1 LTFGAGDLV
10 AFRQFA
16 RLSMLGGGLVAT
28 RDVFSEE
35 ELAQLRGF
43 PEISRAELIRHFT
56 LTGAD
61 EVFLRKFRT
70 RRNVLGAAVQLCT
83 LPWLGFVPDDAPSA
97 PAAAVGRLSQ
107 RLNIPM
113 GELRGYGEREQT
125 RTDHLRQIV
134 AYCGW
139 RTVDSLEWKEL
150 EEFLFARAME
160 HDSPK
165 LLFRLACEY
174 LVSSRVVRPGVV
186 LILERVATARA
197 RAREE
202 TWARVAHLFSAR
214 RRVELDNLLVVEP
227 LLGRTPLAWLGVG
240 PTSSS
245 PAAVKAELEKLAYLR
260 RLDAHT
266 LDLSMLPAERRRF
279 LASVGRRLTAQAMA
293 RREPERRFP
302 ILLTL
307 LAQSAVDVLDETLLL
322 FDQAISG
329 RESAAKAKLTE
340 ALAARARGGEDRQ
353 ALLDE
358 ILTIVL
364 DPVVTDEQV
373 GRLLR
378 GQVGMDRLRAAWA
391 ARQERLPRDHGHLAM
406 MDASMA
412 YLRQFAPAVLAAVR
426 FVGGPGTEQLLQ
438 AVAMLTEL
446 YATGARKVPAGAP
459 SGFVPTKWAGYLAAA
474 AEAGDTTAYR
484 HYWELCVLVGLRDGL
499 RCGDVFVPGSR
510 RYADPAS
517 FLLTGEAWAA
527 QRLEFCHLVGKP
539 AEAADALAQADDE
552 LHTALTDLEGLLAKG
567 ADGQVRLTDAGEL
580 IIPPLTA
587 EDIPTEA
594 EALRGELAAMLPR
607 VPLASVLVEVDARTG
622 FTDNLVHAGGKVARP
637 AELKRNLMYVIIAEA
652 TNMGLGA
659 MAESCGVPYDVLAW
673 TAEWYFRPETLEAAN
688 AAVVNYHHRLP
699 LTQAF
704 GAGTLSSS
712 DGQRFP
718 VKGKSITARH
728 LSRYFARGQGIST
741 YTHVSDQHSTFDTK
755 VIVATAPESHYVL
768 DGILGNETDLPVAE
782 HATDTHGATMA
793 NFALFDL
800 VGKQLSPRIR
810 DLGKITL
817 YRTGAKAGFI
827 ARYPRCGS
835 LLTRRLNTD
844 LITSM
849 WDDLLRVAASVKG
862 GHATAALVVG
872 KLCSSK
878 RQQNAL
884 TSAIK
889 EYGALRRTV
898 YAARYLADETYR
910 RRIARQLNKGE
921 NLHALRRSL
930 AYAGEGAVRRRHHE
944 QQTEQMWCL
953 TLATN
958 AVVCWS
964 TEYHGLGVVALR
976 RDGRYIDDEVLAH
989 IWPTHHENVHF
1000 YGTHSVDI
1008 DSELAKLDADG
1019 YRPLRLVAA
1028 PPLE

>member
-1 LTFGAGDLV
+1 
-10 AFRQFA
+10 
-16 RLSMLGGGLVAT
+16 MAT

-43 PEISRAELIRHFT
+43 PEIGRVELIRHFT

-61 EVFLRKFRT
+61 EAFVRKFRGA
-70 RRNVLGAAVQLCT
+70 RNVLGAAVQLCT
-83 LPWLGFVPDDAPSA
+83 LPWLGFVPDEVTAA

-107 RLNIPM
+107 RLDIAM

-125 RTDHLRQIV
+125 RTDHLREV
-134 AYCGW
+134 LGFAGW
-139 RTVDSLEWKEL
+139 RTMDTGDWKDL
-150 EEFLFARAME
+150 DEFLFARAME

-174 LVSSRVVRPGVV
+174 LVSSRVVRPGIVH
-186 LILERVATARA
+186 LLEHVATARA
-197 RAREE
+197 RARDE
-202 TWARVAHLFSAR
+202 TWTRVAHLLTDR
-214 RRVELDNLLVVEP
+214 RRVELDLLLVSDAY
-227 LLGRTPLAWLGVG
+227 LGRTPLAWLGVG

-260 RLDAHT
+260 RLDAHA

-279 LASVGRRLTAQAMA
+279 LAGVGRRLTAQALQ

-340 ALAARARGGEDRQ
+340 ALAERARGGENRQ
-353 ALLDE
+353 QLLDE
-358 ILTIVL
+358 ILAIVL
-364 DPVVTDEQV
+364 DPVVGDEQV
-373 GRLLR
+373 GPLLR
-378 GQVGMDRLRAAWA
+378 SRIGMERMRAAWA
-391 ARQERLPRDHGHLAM
+391 AKQERLPRDHGHLAM
-406 MDASMA
+406 MDASMT
-412 YLRQFAPAVLAAVR
+412 YVRQFAPAVLAAVR
-426 FVGGPGTEQLLQ
+426 FAGGPGTEQLLQ
-438 AVAMLTEL
+438 AVAMLAEL

-459 SGFVPTKWAGYLAAA
+459 VGFVPTKWAGYLAAA
-474 AEAGDTTAYR
+474 AEAGDATAYR
-484 HYWELCVLVGLRDGL
+484 HYWELCVLIGLRDGL
-499 RCGDVFVPGSR
+499 RSGDIFVPGSR

-517 FLLTGEAWAA
+517 FLLTPELWEP
-527 QRLEFCHLVGKP
+527 QRVEFCHLVGKP
-539 AEAADALAQADDE
+539 VTAEHALAQADDE
-552 LHTALTDLEGLLAKG
+552 LHTALADLETQLAKG
-567 ADGQVRLTDAGEL
+567 DPGEVRLTDDGEL

-587 EDIPTEA
+587 EDVPA
-594 EALRGELAAMLPR
+594 EADALRAEMAVMLPR

-622 FTDNLVHAGGKVARP
+622 FTDHLVHAGGKVNRP

-704 GAGTLSSS
+704 GSGTLSSS

-768 DGILGNETDLPVAE
+768 DGILGNETDLPIAE
-782 HATDTHGATMA
+782 HATDTHGATLA

-817 YRTGAKAGFI
+817 YRTGPRADFT
-827 ARYPRCGS
+827 ARYPRVEP

-844 LITSM
+844 LITGM

-921 NLHALRRSL
+921 NLHALRRTL

-958 AVVCWS
+958 AIVCWS
-964 TEYHGLGVVALR
+964 TEYHGLAVAALR
-976 RDGRYIDDEVLAH
+976 RDGRIVDDEVLAH

-1008 DSELAKLDADG
+1008 DGELAKLDADG
-1019 YRPLRLVAA
+1019 YRPLRPTAA
-1028 PPLE
+1028 GVG